1 MAIAQTHGWQ
11 LAEGSAAAYER
22 YLVPVFMDPWA
33 ADLID
38 GVEVAPG
45 QRVLDIACGT
55 GVVTRHAA
63 ARVGSG
69 GEVTAVDVN
78 PGMLAVAR
86 AAAAGMPAPI
96 RWHEA
101 GAEQL
106 PLADASIDVV
116 LCQQGLQ
123 FFYDPAAALAEMRR
137 IARPGGRLG
146 VSTCRSI
153 AHQPGYAALIDA
165 LTRHLGADAGTAL
178 RSPYA
183 LGDADELRA
192 LVRQAG
198 FTAIDVRIAVW
209 SARFSSAGALLRG
222 DGELS
227 ARRGRQPARPR
238 RAGRAD
244 PRRHRRVDPPHRRP
258 RRRLPLRD
266 GGAHRRAWGAT
277 PPRTGRHPMTAI
289 HPVYWTRRGLDDA
302 ALELLGLGRYAI
314 LATENP
320 VIPPRSVS
328 DGQPVRSGSAHLL
341 PEGGRAVGQLARSDS
356 SAVSSPAPSTSALA
370 AMSRSNESRVQ
381 VRSSAYATTAANGAA
396 DTARPSAGASTPRT
410 SLAPRVIRPISYRWA
425 SSSCAIGAQL
435 TRSP

>member
-38 GVEVAPG
+38 AVEVAPG

-69 GEVTAVDVN
+69 GEVTAVEVN

-146 VSTCRSI
+146 VSTCARSR
-153 AHQPGYAALIDA
+153 
-165 LTRHLGADAGTAL
+165 T
-178 RSPYA
+178 S
-183 LGDADELRA
+183 RA
-192 LVRQAG
+192 
-198 FTAIDVRIAVW
+198 
-209 SARFSSAGALLRG
+209 
-222 DGELS
+222 
-227 ARRGRQPARPR
+227 
-238 RAGRAD
+238 
-244 PRRHRRVDPPHRRP
+244 
-258 RRRLPLRD
+258 
-266 GGAHRRAWGAT
+266 
-277 PPRTGRHPMTAI
+277 
-289 HPVYWTRRGLDDA
+289 TRR
-302 ALELLGLGRYAI
+302 
-314 LATENP
+314 
-320 VIPPRSVS
+320 
-328 DGQPVRSGSAHLL
+328 
-341 PEGGRAVGQLARSDS
+341 
-356 SAVSSPAPSTSALA
+356 
-370 AMSRSNESRVQ
+370 
-381 VRSSAYATTAANGAA
+381 
-396 DTARPSAGASTPRT
+396 
-410 SLAPRVIRPISYRWA
+410 
-425 SSSCAIGAQL
+425 
-435 TRSP
+435 

>member
-38 GVEVAPG
+38 AVEVAPG

-55 GVVTRHAA
+55 GVVTRRAA

-137 IARPGGRLG
+137 VARPGGRLG

-209 SARFSSAGALLRG
+209 SARFSSAEALLRA
-222 DGELS
+222 E
-227 ARRGRQPARPR
+227 
-238 RAGRAD
+238 
-244 PRRHRRVDPPHRRP
+244 
-258 RRRLPLRD
+258 
-266 GGAHRRAWGAT
+266 
-277 PPRTGRHPMTAI
+277 TA
-289 HPVYWTRRGLDDA
+289 
-302 ALELLGLGRYAI
+302 
-314 LATENP
+314 
-320 VIPPRSVS
+320 
-328 DGQPVRSGSAHLL
+328 
-341 PEGGRAVGQLARSDS
+341 
-356 SAVSSPAPSTSALA
+356 SSPLGEVVSQLDPDVQDALI
-370 AMSRSNESRVQ
+370 RD
-381 VRSSAYATTAANGAA
+381 ATDALTPHTDDHGVVFPFETAVLTAAPG
-396 DTARPSAGASTPRT
+396 
-410 SLAPRVIRPISYRWA
+410 APRHH
-425 SSSCAIGAQL
+425 AQGG
-435 TRSP
+435 TR